1 MSESFAPTAVARTL
15 SRSPSRQRRAERLI
29 SPFGSLVDALLDP
42 ARRERTMAA
51 LLVGYALVW
60 SLYGALAKGSQDIHF
75 DMGEMFAWSQEPS
88 LGTPKHPPLG
98 AWVVGLWFMVMP
110 RTDWTY
116 YLLAMMMPTLALW
129 IVWRLSADYLDVEK
143 RVAGVAVLTL
153 IPFMNFHALKYNANT
168 ILIPLWA
175 ATTFWF
181 LRSFETRHAVWAAL
195 AGAAA
200 AGAMLGKYWSACL
213 IAGFAVAALVDS
225 RRHAYFRSPAPLVSI
240 GIGLILLAPHV
251 IWLFAHDFGSIGYVA
266 LRQTEPFSKVLISVL
281 HFFAGFAA
289 YMAPAL
295 IGALLVARPGR
306 QALADMLLPSSLQ
319 RRLVNLVFFAP
330 LLLAAVAALALRVE
344 ITALWM
350 MPAATLLPVVL
361 FSSPSV
367 AVPRKALAWL
377 LATAIAFPLIMIVAA
392 PGIAMA
398 IHRKGLQ
405 AHADHYKLLAQAV
418 ENSWR
423 TRSDKPLAILGGD
436 FELVNGA
443 LFYLHERATAY
454 VMVAPALSPWIDE
467 ARIAREGIALA
478 CPEESCPCVEA
489 LKTRSARAGVE
500 PTEITLM
507 RKYLGVSGRSA
518 RYVISIIPPRST
530 TE

>member
-1 MSESFAPTAVARTL
+1 MHPPDEATAENAEAMTSAAFRL
-15 SRSPSRQRRAERLI
+15 SALSLFERLA
-29 SPFGSLVDALLDP
+29 DALVDP

-51 LLVGYALVW
+51 LLAGYALVW

-75 DMGEMFAWSQEPS
+75 DMGEMFAWSREPA
-88 LGTPKHPPLG
+88 LGTPKHPPLAG
-98 AWVVGLWFMVMP
+98 WVVGLWFSVMP
-110 RTDWTY
+110 RMDWTY

-181 LRSFETRHAVWAAL
+181 LRSFETRHAVWAVL

-213 IAGFAVAALVDS
+213 IAGLAVAAFVDS
-225 RRHAYFRSPAPLVSI
+225 RRHAYFRSPAPWVSI
-240 GIGLILLAPHV
+240 AIGLILLAPHV
-251 IWLFAHDFGSIGYVA
+251 LWLVAHDFGSFGYVA

-295 IGALLVARPGR
+295 IGALLVARPGL
-306 QALADMLLPSSLQ
+306 QAVADMLLPSSPQ
-319 RRLVNLVFFAP
+319 RRLANLAFFAP
-330 LLLAAVAALALRVE
+330 VLLAAVAALALRVE

-367 AVPRKALAWL
+367 VVPRKALAWL
-377 LATAIAFPLIMIVAA
+377 LATAVTFPLIMVVAA
-392 PGIAMA
+392 PGIAMV
-398 IHRKGLQ
+398 IHRKGPQ
-405 AHADHYKLLAQAV
+405 EHADHYKLLAQAV

-423 TRSDKPLAILGGD
+423 ARSDKPLAILGGD
-436 FELVNGA
+436 FDLVNGA
-443 LFYLHERATAY
+443 LFYLHDRATTY
-454 VMVAPALSPWIDE
+454 FIVAPALSPWVDE
-467 ARIAREGIALA
+467 VRIARKGIALI
-478 CPEESCPCVEA
+478 CPLEEGTCVEA
-489 LKTRSARAGVE
+489 LKARSARAGVA

-507 RKYLGVSGRSA
+507 RKYLGVPGRSA